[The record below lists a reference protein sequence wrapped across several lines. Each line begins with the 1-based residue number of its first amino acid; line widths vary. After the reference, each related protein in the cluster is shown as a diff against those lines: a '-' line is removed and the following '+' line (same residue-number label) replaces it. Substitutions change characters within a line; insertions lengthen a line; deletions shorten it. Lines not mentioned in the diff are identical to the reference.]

1 MPMSPTGKDE
11 PFQPAEGAFSP
22 AQLIR
27 TEAAALEALAARLD
41 GAMADSFWRA
51 VDMIVHCGQ
60 QKGRVVVTGMGKSG
74 IIAQKIAA
82 TLSSTGS
89 PALFLHPAEAVHG
102 DLGVL
107 MPGDVV
113 IALSA
118 SGETEEI
125 LRLLATVKRKGDALI
140 TFCCNLQSTLAAASD
155 VALDCSVEREACGLN
170 LAPTA
175 STTSMLALGDALA
188 VAVSLRKGFRAEDF
202 AELHPGGKLG
212 KQLAKVRESMHTGE
226 DVPVVAP
233 LTTMADVIFEM
244 SSKKLGMTTVQESG
258 RLRGVIS
265 DSNLR
270 RIGARRRRGSG
281 QDGRRG
287 DERASTH
294 DCRGRARGQGV
305 GDPRRAQD
313 YVARRRQRGAKGRR
327 RCASARSVGCGADL
341 TKWGEVHGQNRAENR
356 LRDVFALRGHL
367 PITPFKF
374 SRLPGRH
381 EFRRINLNHMAF
393 VGGSSTDNCT
403 DPMDFILGVPPA
415 HCGAGI
421 CGPRHMHLGRNFSFR
436 FQLRFPLGS
445 S

>member
-1 MPMSPTGKDE
+1 MSPTGKDE
-11 PFQPAEGAFSP
+11 PFKPAS
-22 AQLIR
+22 LVR
-27 TEAAALEALAARLD
+27 TEAAALEALAARLE
-41 GAMADSFWRA
+41 GSMAAPFSRA
-51 VDMIVHCGQ
+51 VEMILHCGEQ
-60 QKGRVVVTGMGKSG
+60 NGRVVVTGMGKSG

-212 KQLAKVRESMHTGE
+212 KKLAKVRELMHTGE

-233 LTTMADVIFEM
+233 STPMADVIFEM

-265 DSNLR
+265 DGDLR
-270 RIGARRRRGSG
+270 RLLEREGGAALGKTAGEAMNAHPRTIGAEELAAKALAILEECKITSLIVVGVEQRVEGVVHL
-281 QDGRRG
+281 
-287 DERASTH
+287 H
-294 DCRGRARGQGV
+294 DLWGV
-305 GDPRRAQD
+305 E
-313 YVARRRQRGAKGRR
+313 
-327 RCASARSVGCGADL
+327 L
-341 TKWGEVHGQNRAENR
+341 
-356 LRDVFALRGHL
+356 
-367 PITPFKF
+367 I
-374 SRLPGRH
+374 
-381 EFRRINLNHMAF
+381 
-393 VGGSSTDNCT
+393 
-403 DPMDFILGVPPA
+403 
-415 HCGAGI
+415 
-421 CGPRHMHLGRNFSFR
+421 
-436 FQLRFPLGS
+436 
-445 S
+445 

>member
-1 MPMSPTGKDE
+1 MNPTGKDE
-11 PFQPAEGAFSP
+11 SFRPSEGAFSP
-22 AQLIR
+22 AELIR

-41 GAMADSFWRA
+41 GAMAGPFAR
-51 VDMIVHCGQ
+51 VVEMIVRCGEQ
-60 QKGRVVVTGMGKSG
+60 NGRIVVTGMGKSG

-107 MPGDVV
+107 MAGDVV

-140 TFCCNLQSTLAAASD
+140 SFCCNLQSTLAAASD

-175 STTSMLALGDALA
+175 STTAMLALGDALA

-212 KQLAKVRESMHTGE
+212 KQLAKVRDLMHSGDE
-226 DVPVVAP
+226 VPVVAP
-233 LTTMADVIFEM
+233 ATQMTDVIYEM

-265 DSNLR
+265 DGDLR
-270 RIGARRRRGSG
+270 RLLEREGGAALGKTAGEAMNPHPRTIAPEELAAKALAILE
-281 QDGRRG
+281 
-287 DERASTH
+287 ERKITSLIVIDADNHVEGVVHLH
-294 DCRGRARGQGV
+294 DLWGV
-305 GDPRRAQD
+305 E
-313 YVARRRQRGAKGRR
+313 
-327 RCASARSVGCGADL
+327 L
-341 TKWGEVHGQNRAENR
+341 
-356 LRDVFALRGHL
+356 
-367 PITPFKF
+367 I
-374 SRLPGRH
+374 
-381 EFRRINLNHMAF
+381 
-393 VGGSSTDNCT
+393 
-403 DPMDFILGVPPA
+403 
-415 HCGAGI
+415 
-421 CGPRHMHLGRNFSFR
+421 
-436 FQLRFPLGS
+436 
-445 S
+445 